1 MNKDGA
7 NKEIDKTLTK
17 SANLFPVVGIGASAG
32 GLDAFKKLLKA
43 IPEDSGMAYVLVQHL
58 HPEHESF
65 LTEILQRVTKIPVIE
80 ISDDIK
86 VEPNHI
92 YIIPSNKMLIANDG
106 KLELSARPAKTPNK
120 LNLPIDLFFES
131 LAEIHQTHAI
141 GVVLSGTGADG
152 TLGLKAIKDNGGI
165 TIAQNMESADYDS
178 MPAHAIQADVVDFI
192 LTPEEIPQKL
202 LDIVP
207 QINLSDEELKNLSQQ
222 DEDVF
227 KQILSLLRIRKG
239 TDFTYY
245 KQTTIRRRIL
255 RRMAINKNE
264 QHAVYYKFLKGNK
277 PEQDL
282 LYQDLLIPVTTFFRD
297 SKVFDSLCQTVL
309 PTIVKN
315 KSATAPIRLWVTACS
330 TGQEAYSMAMCL
342 KEYLS
347 NNSEQ
352 VQIFATDISVPA
364 IAKARSGIYTK
375 DEVAELSPQRLQ
387 DFFTKTESGYMV
399 NKEIREMCIFAV
411 HNFLKDPPFGK
422 IDFVSCRN
430 VLIYM
435 EPYLQK
441 KALTTFHYS
450 LNPKGFLLLGKSE
463 TSSSVPDLFLAVGKN
478 EKIFTR
484 KDAPG
489 SFMHVATQRREQN
502 LNEINSNPS
511 KEIMQTDFQKTADE
525 IMLSKYTPAGV
536 VVNDAM
542 DIVHFRGNTN
552 IYLEQSPGKPTHNL
566 LKMAKNGLAFEL
578 RNIIHKAKKENTAVT
593 KDNIPLQ
600 INGSQR
606 IITIE
611 AMPLP
616 NVVEPHFLILF
627 HGNEFSQINQQSLIN
642 TQSSSTLKK
651 DEKDLYIVQIERELA
666 QTREDMRSI
675 TEDQEASNEELQ
687 SANEE
692 LLSGSEELQSLNE
705 ELETSKEEMQSTN
718 EELTVVNQELVSL
731 NVQVTTAQQ
740 YAESIISTIR
750 EPLLVLDKNLR
761 VKTANKAFYKLFD
774 VNEKE
779 TEGNLLYKLGNSQWD
794 IPSLRTLLEEILTDK
809 ETFTDFEVE
818 HHFPYIGKKILL
830 LNAREIKGVGG
841 AENLIL
847 LVMEDVTEQKKYQL
861 QDDAFLGRFK
871 NILLQSAVGVAVF
884 KGMRFHVEMANE
896 MFLTIAGKQEKEF
909 VGKPL
914 FETMPET
921 RNFLEPML
929 LEVFQ
934 TGIPHNGNEIE
945 YSINSPEKNATG
957 YYNYTY
963 QPMYDKDGNVNG
975 IISVVN
981 DVTEQ
986 VNARK
991 KVEESELFSRNLIEN
1006 SPDCVKILDEEG
1018 HLDFVNSNGLCLLEI
1033 DDFATVKNK
1042 YWWEIWG
1049 KENQKI
1055 VKEAVE
1061 KAKRGE
1067 KVQFQAFQE
1076 TAKGTPKW
1084 WDVIV
1089 LPLQATNDSKKVS
1102 QILSVSR
1109 DITAQK
1115 QIEVREKELLSRFQS
1130 LVLQAPVAIC
1140 VLRGENYTVEIINK
1154 GMAKMWDIKQED
1166 ILDKPAFDVL
1176 PELLNHGFKELL
1188 EDVYSNGK
1196 RIVVEE
1202 LPIILNKDGKP
1213 ENGFVK
1219 FVYEPMLD
1227 ADGSVSGVMAL
1238 AIEITEQVSA
1248 RKKVEESESRFRNL
1262 VEKAPSPICI
1272 FNGEKMIM
1280 EMANAPLLKI
1290 FNVGIEAFGKSF
1302 FEILPEMK
1310 DQPFMG
1316 WLQNVYKNGVT
1327 HYGNEE
1333 PAYFIRENGEKETMY
1348 FNFVYQPLHEH
1359 DGSIS
1364 GVMVQASDVT
1374 ALVVARK
1381 KMEVQAIMVQDL
1393 MLTAPAFIC
1402 TLMGPDHVY
1411 DLVNKRYQALF
1422 GKRNIQGKPIMIAL
1436 AELKGQGFDTILDNV
1451 YQTGKPFIGIDVP
1464 ITLARDE
1471 GLEPQLSY
1479 FNFSY
1484 QPMYNGLKEIDGI
1497 LVFGYEVTEQV
1508 IARNKNLETEQSH
1521 SKELEEKVQQRTLE
1535 LIDANELLNAIN
1547 IEKEAR
1553 AAELVIA
1560 NKELKFQN
1568 EEKEKRAHEL
1578 GIANKELLAFNYIS
1592 SHDLQEPLRKIQT
1605 FATLIA
1611 EKEYGSLSEKGKDY
1625 FLRMEE
1631 SARRMQTLIEDLLA
1645 YSRTNFTDRKF
1656 VRLHINKIVEDTLY
1670 EMSDFIQQKNAT
1682 VEVVELCEVDVI
1694 PFQMRQIMTNMIT
1707 NAIKFTLPDVAP
1719 HIVISCKT
1727 DRALNFNDEISKL
1740 STERLSSKKDYCRI
1754 TFKDNGIGFD
1764 PRYKDKIFEVFQ
1776 RLHGKDAYPGT
1787 GIGLAIVKKIVQ
1799 NHNGVITA
1807 EGKLKEGAIFNI
1819 YLPEL

>member
-1 MNKDGA
+1 MNNDGV
-7 NKEIDKTLTK
+7 NNETDKTLIK
-17 SANLFPVVGIGASAG
+17 STNLFPVVGIGASAG

-43 IPEDSGMAYVLVQHL
+43 IPLDSGMAYVLVQHL

-65 LTEILQRVTKIPVIE
+65 LTEILQKVTKIPVIE

-106 KLELSARPAKTPNK
+106 KLELSARPAKSNNK

-131 LAEIHQTHAI
+131 LAEIHQIHAI

-152 TLGLKAIKDNGGI
+152 TLGLKAIKNNGGI

-207 QINLSDEELKNLSQQ
+207 QINLSDEELNNLPQQ

-255 RRMAINKNE
+255 RRVAIHKNIDTSPYLGYLKENK
-264 QHAVYYKFLKGNK
+264 A
-277 PEQDL
+277 EQDA
-282 LYQDLLIPVTTFFRD
+282 LYKDLLINVTSFFRD
-297 SKVFDSLCQTVL
+297 TKVFDNLCESVFPYIINNKL
-309 PTIVKN
+309 PG
-315 KSATAPIRLWVTACS
+315 SPIRIWVAACS
-330 TGQEAYSMAMCL
+330 TGEEAYSIAICL
-342 KEYLS
+342 KEFLG
-347 NNSEQ
+347 NSRER
-352 VQIFATDISVPA
+352 VQIFATDISEPV
-364 IAKARSGIYTK
+364 IAKARKGIYK
-375 DEVAELSPQRLQ
+375 NAELEDVSSHRLQ
-387 DFFTKTESGYMV
+387 EFFTKTNGSYRL
-399 NKEIREMCIFAV
+399 NKDIRDMCVFAA
-411 HNFLKDPPFGK
+411 HNFLKDPPFSK

-450 LNPKGFLLLGKSE
+450 LNQKGFLLLGKSE
-463 TSSSVPDLFLAVGKN
+463 TSSSVSDLFSAASKHDKL
-478 EKIFTR
+478 FTR

-489 SFMHVATQRREQN
+489 RFMHVATERREQN
-502 LNEINSNPS
+502 LNSLNSNPI
-511 KEIMQTDFQKTADE
+511 KENMQTDFQKTADE

-536 VVNDAM
+536 VVNEAM

-552 IYLEQSPGKPTHNL
+552 NYLEQSPGKPTHNL

-578 RNIIHKAKKENTAVT
+578 RSIIHKAKKENSTVI
-593 KDNIPLQ
+593 KENIPLQ
-600 INGSQR
+600 ENGSQR

-616 NVVEPHFLILF
+616 NVIEPHYLILF
-627 HGNEFSQINQQSLIN
+627 HGNEFTQNTKQSPSDPQA
-642 TQSSSTLKK
+642 TSKLKK

-675 TEDQEASNEELQ
+675 TEDQEAANEELQ

-705 ELETSKEEMQSTN
+705 ELETSKEEMQSSN
-718 EELTVVNQELVSL
+718 EELTVVNQELISL
-731 NVQVTTAQQ
+731 NEQVTIAQH
-740 YAESIISTIR
+740 YAESIISTIK

-761 VKTANKAFYKLFD
+761 VKTANKAFYKLFE
-774 VNEKE
+774 VNKKE
-779 TEGNLLYKLGNSQWD
+779 TEGNLFYKLGNSQWD
-794 IPSLRTLLEEILTDK
+794 IPTLRTMLEEILPDK
-809 ETFTDFEVE
+809 EPFTDFEVE
-818 HHFPYIGKKILL
+818 HHFPFIGKKILL
-830 LNAREIKGVGG
+830 LNAREIKGEAG

-896 MFLTIAGKQEKEF
+896 MFLTIAGKKEKEF

-945 YSINSPEKNATG
+945 YSINSSEKKATG

-1006 SPDCVKILDEEG
+1006 SPDCVKILDKEG

-1033 DDFATVKNK
+1033 DDFATIKNK

-1067 KVQFQAFQE
+1067 KVQFQVFQE

-1089 LPLQATNDSKKVS
+1089 LPLHEINQSKKVA

-1115 QIEVREKELLSRFQS
+1115 QIELREKELLSRFQS

-1140 VLRGENYTVEIINK
+1140 VLRGENYTIEIINE

-1176 PELLNHGFKELL
+1176 PELLTQVFKELL

-1202 LPIILNKDGKP
+1202 LPIILNRNGKP

-1227 ADGSVSGVMAL
+1227 ADKSVSGVMVL
-1238 AIEITEQVSA
+1238 AIEITEQVTA
-1248 RKKVEESESRFRNL
+1248 RKKIEESESRFRNL

-1272 FNGEKMIM
+1272 FKGEKMIM

-1290 FNVGIEAFGKSF
+1290 YNVGIEAFGKPF
-1302 FEILPEMK
+1302 LEILPEMK

-1316 WLQNVYKNGVT
+1316 WLQNVYENGVT

-1333 PAYFIRENGEKETMY
+1333 PAYFIRENGETETIY
-1348 FNFVYQPLHEH
+1348 FNFVYQPLYEH

-1436 AELKGQGFDTILDNV
+1436 PELEGQGFNIILENV
-1451 YQTGKPFIGIDVP
+1451 YQTGKPFIGIDIP

-1471 GLEPQLSY
+1471 GFEPQLSY
-1479 FNFSY
+1479 FNFSC

-1508 IARNKNLETEQSH
+1508 IARNKNLETEQTH
-1521 SKELEEKVQQRTLE
+1521 SKELEEKVLQRTLE

-1547 IEKEAR
+1547 IEKEVR

-1605 FATLIA
+1605 FATLVA
-1611 EKEYGSLSEKGKDY
+1611 EKEFGSLSEKGKDY

-1656 VRLHINKIVEDTLY
+1656 EKLHINKIVEDTVY
-1670 EMSDFIQQKNAT
+1670 EMSDLILQKNAT

-1707 NAIKFTLPDVAP
+1707 NAVKFTLPDVAP
-1719 HIVISCKT
+1719 HIIISCKT
-1727 DRALNFNDEISKL
+1727 AKGSSFNEEIAFL
-1740 STERLSSKKDYCRI
+1740 STEKLSGKKEYCRI

-1764 PRYKDKIFEVFQ
+1764 PLYKDKIFEVFQ

-1799 NHNGVITA
+1799 NHNGIITA
-1807 EGKLKEGAIFNI
+1807 EGKINEGAVFNI
-1819 YLPEL
+1819 YLPVL